1 MSAVEIN
8 GGLYVHG
15 VRLLTSP
22 VGPLANWQPA
32 AWRSALRSLADP
44 NCSGWV
50 FRILTWLCEKNIGG
64 AEAFA
69 SPWQI
74 VSHFF
79 RIIRPLLKLAAVT
92 TSRSACRA
100 GLLL

>member
-32 AWRSALRSLADP
+32 AWRSALGSFADP

-50 FRILTWLCEKNIGG
+50 FRIL
-64 AEAFA
+64 
-69 SPWQI
+69 
-74 VSHFF
+74 
-79 RIIRPLLKLAAVT
+79 
-92 TSRSACRA
+92 
-100 GLLL
+100 